1 MIALI
6 DLFTVSIHK
15 RIIGIYKGKGNVA
28 MLIQKMKNLFLS
40 IYLFGQFRE
49 EVLFVLFTEA
59 TVRLVE
65 KV

>member
-15 RIIGIYKGKGNVA
+15 RIIGIYKGKGNVT
-28 MLIQKMKNLFLS
+28 MLIQRMKYIFFTV
-40 IYLFGQFRE
+40 YLFGQFWE